1 VEAVLVT
8 FSGGSLLESHLRE
21 LSKKFE
27 KAHKLRVGFLEGSTY
42 PDGTSVAMVAA
53 VNEFGQTR
61 IHPNQPPRPFF
72 RRMIAENSPSW
83 GPALAKMLSENGC
96 DAAKALDLLGAEI
109 AGELQQS
116 IADFTSPGLAP
127 ITIKRKG
134 STKPLIDT
142 GQMLN
147 AVKHEVE

>member
-1 VEAVLVT
+1 LATLRGGEKLEAA
-8 FSGGSLLESHLRE
+8 LRQISQN
-21 LSKKFE
+21 LSKAASLK
-27 KAHKLRVGFLEGSTY
+27 VGFLGDATY

-61 IHPNQPPRPFF
+61 VHPNQPPRPFF
-72 RRMIAENSPSW
+72 RRMIAENSSKW
-83 GPALAKMLSENGC
+83 APALAKMLAAHNY
-96 DAAKALDLLGAEI
+96 DAAVCLDLLGAEI

-127 ITIKRKG
+127 VTIARKG
-134 STKPLIDT
+134 FAKPLIDT

-147 AVKHEVE
+147 SVKHEIVE